1 MKPVELT
8 LSVEVNASQKEVFD
22 KVVDWESQGEWML
35 GTKVKATKNN
45 GQGLGGEIVAWTGFW
60 KIGFNDPMV
69 ITQWVEPKI
78 VDVTH
83 LGKIVKGTGSM
94 IVERID
100 ENKSRF
106 IWSES
111 INLPLGLFGKL
122 GWIFIKPFFASGIK
136 YSLNKFALTFAQID
150 PK

>member
-1 MKPVELT
+1 MKPVELS
-8 LSVEVNASQKEVFD
+8 LSVEIDATQQEVFD

-35 GTKVKATKNN
+35 GTKVKGTKNN

-69 ITQWVEPKI
+69 ITKWIEPNI

-111 INLPLGLFGKL
+111 INLPLGLLGKL
-122 GWIFIKPFFASGIK
+122 GWFFIKPLFASGIK